1 MLKKKK
7 TKKAGQ
13 QMKNGRHNFKS
24 ASVCEFEKYSGKY
37 MKKYKREQF
46 KRLNGIKQEKIQ
58 KLMKKGVDGF
68 PRAHN
73 IV

>member
-1 MLKKKK
+1 
-7 TKKAGQ
+7 
-13 QMKNGRHNFKS
+13 
-24 ASVCEFEKYSGKY
+24 

-73 IV
+73 IVLI

>member
-1 MLKKKK
+1 
-7 TKKAGQ
+7 
-13 QMKNGRHNFKS
+13 
-24 ASVCEFEKYSGKY
+24 

-68 PRAHN
+68 PRGHN